1 MPTLIPT
8 DLSESLL
15 TNISNAYHATTE
27 AFLRGDLELMADGL
41 TMLQDSV
48 TLCNERI
55 REHLGFQ
62 DSRVQ

>member
-1 MPTLIPT
+1 MSALIPT

-15 TNISNAYHATTE
+15 NNISDAYHATTE

-41 TMLQDSV
+41 TLLEDSV
-48 TLCNERI
+48 ALCNERI
-55 REHLGFQ
+55 REHLGLQ